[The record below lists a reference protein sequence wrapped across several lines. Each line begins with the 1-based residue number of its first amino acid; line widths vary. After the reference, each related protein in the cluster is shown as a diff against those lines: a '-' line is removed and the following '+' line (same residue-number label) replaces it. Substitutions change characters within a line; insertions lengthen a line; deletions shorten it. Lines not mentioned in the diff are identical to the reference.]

1 MCLFLTWDYP
11 LQPIN
16 IHFRKSHDLKKGF
29 YLHICYFPT
38 FPFNWDHKANTHA
51 PSRSCARLWR
61 ESSVESRPL
70 QGFPTVLLVHPS
82 QCTVSTS
89 AWGKGRGLRASF
101 PTWGQRE
108 SVPDLHMPSPFC
120 VAASVRVWGGPKD
133 QCDSPDPGSFQ
144 WSRTSAVFPL
154 PGSLQRPRLYYFS

>member
-1 MCLFLTWDYP
+1 MRLPVTTNKHSFQKKPWPEERFLSAHLLFSYLPIQLRPQGQYP
-11 LQPIN
+11 CSEPLLRQ
-16 IHFRKSHDLKKGF
+16 
-29 YLHICYFPT
+29 
-38 FPFNWDHKANTHA
+38 AV
-51 PSRSCARLWR
+51 
-61 ESSVESRPL
+61 ESSVTSRPL

-108 SVPDLHMPSPFC
+108 SVPDLHMPSPLC
-120 VAASVRVWGGPKD
+120 VAASVRVWGGPAD